1 MIIDTVEAPALDDA
15 LKFNQIERSF
25 IIATMG
31 KVLLEGN
38 PPYMSAAIST
48 IVEKLSEVQPFNL
61 ATPNVIV
68 YVSVMT
74 SRIFENPVI
83 RFALLHECEEAKER
97 LKTYGY
103 VLED

>member
-1 MIIDTVEAPALDDA
+1 MIIDTVISPSLDDA
-15 LKFNQIERSF
+15 LKFSEIEKHF
-25 IIATMG
+25 LIVAMG
-31 KVLLEGN
+31 KVLIEGN
-38 PPYMSAAIST
+38 PMQMSDAIAET
-48 IVEKLSEVQPFNL
+48 VEKLSEVKPFNM

-74 SRIFENPVI
+74 NRMFENPML
-83 RFALLHECEEAKER
+83 RLGLAHHYQESEEF